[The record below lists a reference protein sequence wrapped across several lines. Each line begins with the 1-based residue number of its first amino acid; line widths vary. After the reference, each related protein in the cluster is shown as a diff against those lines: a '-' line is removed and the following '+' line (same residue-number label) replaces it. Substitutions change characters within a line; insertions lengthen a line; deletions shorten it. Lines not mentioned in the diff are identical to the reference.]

1 MKPIRSFTGSDK
13 GLVRRE
19 NEDSYLLYIPDDED
33 LFERKG
39 ILAIVADGVGG
50 GPAGK
55 RASSM
60 AVELI
65 RDFYYQ
71 HPEEDKLEALQES
84 LEAANLHIYQEA
96 MKDPLLRGMATT
108 CTAFVVYKT
117 EGFLCHAGDSRA
129 YLLSNRELRL
139 ISEDHTL
146 VRELVAE
153 GIITP
158 EEGRTHPQ
166 RNIILKALGSSS
178 HLAPDASCVDLQEGD
193 TLLLCSDGLHGYLSD
208 EEISSIL
215 TEITAEDAG
224 RKLIQLALDR
234 GGADN
239 VTVVI
244 LTI

>member
-1 MKPIRSFTGSDK
+1 MRSFTGSDK

-19 NEDSYLLYIPDDED
+19 NEDSYLLYIPDDEE
-33 LFERKG
+33 LLERKG
-39 ILAIVADGVGG
+39 ILVIVADGVGG

-71 HPEEDKLEALQES
+71 HPDEDKLEALQES
-84 LEAANLHIYQEA
+84 LKAANLHIYQESR
-96 MKDPLLRGMATT
+96 MDPLLHGMGTT
-108 CTAFVVYKT
+108 CTAFVVCKT

-129 YLLSNRELRL
+129 YLLRDRELRL

-146 VRELVAE
+146 VHELVAE

-166 RNIILKALGSSS
+166 RNIILKALGSAS
-178 HLAPDASCVDLQEGD
+178 HLDPDTECIDLQKGD
-193 TLLLCSDGLHGYLSD
+193 TLLLCSDGLHGYMSD
-208 EEISSIL
+208 EEIYSTLSGNPV
-215 TEITAEDAG
+215 EEAG
-224 RKLIQLALDR
+224 SKLIELALDR

-239 VTVVI
+239 ITVVI
-244 LTI
+244 LNI